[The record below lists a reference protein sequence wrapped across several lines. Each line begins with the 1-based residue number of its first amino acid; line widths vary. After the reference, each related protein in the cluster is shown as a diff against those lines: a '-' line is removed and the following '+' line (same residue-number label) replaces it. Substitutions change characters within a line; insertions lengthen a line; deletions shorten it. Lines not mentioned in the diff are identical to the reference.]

1 MKKCIFLLIFV
12 FVAQFLFAE
21 ISVTNKQIAKKV
33 ENREPIEPGTK
44 FSKNIG
50 KLYCFTEVK
59 TDKYPTS
66 IVHLWLYNNNIM
78 AEIPLSV
85 NSNRWRTFS
94 SKKILPTQTGKWK
107 VEIYTNDDK
116 LIDSIEFEIVDE

>member
-1 MKKCIFLLIFV
+1 
-12 FVAQFLFAE
+12 
-21 ISVTNKQIAKKV
+21 
-33 ENREPIEPGTK
+33 
-44 FSKNIG
+44 
-50 KLYCFTEVK
+50 
-59 TDKYPTS
+59 
-66 IVHLWLYNNNIM
+66 M
-78 AEIPLSV
+78 AEFPLSV